1 MTMGT
6 LAYTRTQD
14 HWEDLPST
22 ATPVDGPDL
31 ENYDQAGLMSN
42 NTRITLIWN
51 GSTYVLPRFTPTGSY
66 AVTPLS
72 DTSRP
77 REFVGPV
84 DPSTITG
91 VVLAPYDTWVPVS

>member
-1 MTMGT
+1 MALG
-6 LAYTRTQD
+6 YTRTQASWAD
-14 HWEDLPST
+14 G
-22 ATPVDGPDL
+22 AGGNTPVDAVDL
-31 ENYDQAGLMSN
+31 ENYDRQHLIDN
-42 NTRITLIWN
+42 NTRISLFWN
-51 GSTYVLPRFTPTGSY
+51 GSTYALPKYTPTG
-66 AVTPLS
+66 AAPLA